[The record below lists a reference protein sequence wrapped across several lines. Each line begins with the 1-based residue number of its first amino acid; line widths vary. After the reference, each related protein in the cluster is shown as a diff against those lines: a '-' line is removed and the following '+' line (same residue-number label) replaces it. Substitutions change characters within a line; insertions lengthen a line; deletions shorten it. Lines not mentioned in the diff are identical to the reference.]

1 MSATTTAAGD
11 GPSEGSPAGDG
22 KDEGPAAPSGWHV
35 LLEIPLRRRVAILV
49 SVGAGLLV
57 ALISVAVFFTAYRA
71 LYDQL
76 DQSLVERAT
85 AASSSDLADPTLLF
99 KVVSS
104 DALAAGDFRV
114 AIVSANG
121 RALFIQG
128 SQPPVGQPE
137 IQVAEGLPQPPR
149 TGFVNGTPYRVVAVQ
164 AGPGRA
170 LVLAQ
175 ELDPTRRTLSRL
187 AIVLVVV
194 GGIGVAL
201 AALVGVAIA
210 RAGLRPVERLISATE
225 RVARTGDLQPITVTG
240 GDEIA
245 RLTRSFNAMLAALA
259 SSIDRQRR
267 LVADAGHEL
276 RTPLTSLRTNLELL
290 VAAEEGAASGRP
302 DAPRLSAEDRAEL
315 TADLRAQIDELATLV
330 GDVVELARDDPPEI
344 AAEHLDLSEVVE
356 RALDRARPRAPGVR
370 FSAELVPCE
379 VIGDA
384 SALERAVLNLLDN
397 AAKWSPPEATVQV
410 VLRAGVAPERPGTA
424 VLEVADAGP
433 GIAPEER
440 ALVFDRFFRSA
451 DARTM
456 PGSGLGLSI
465 VAQTAARHHGGV
477 SAHEAP
483 TGGALLRFWI
493 PRA

>member
-1 MSATTTAAGD
+1 MTSTSTAAGAD
-11 GPSEGSPAGDG
+11 DAPP
-22 KDEGPAAPSGWHV
+22 APSGWHL

-57 ALISVAVFFTAYRA
+57 ALISVAVFLTAYRA

-76 DQSLVERAT
+76 DESLVERAT
-85 AASSSDLADPTLLF
+85 AASSSDLADPTLLLR
-99 KVVSS
+99 VVSS

-114 AIVSANG
+114 ALVGSTG

-128 SQPPVGQPE
+128 NEPPVGPQE
-137 IQVAEGLPQPPR
+137 YAVARGEPQPPR
-149 TGFVNGTPYRVVAVQ
+149 TGVVDGAPYRVVAVSS
-164 AGPGRA
+164 GEGRA

-175 ELDPTRRTLSRL
+175 ELEPTRRTLSRL
-187 AIVLVVV
+187 AIVLVAV
-194 GGIGVAL
+194 GGIGVVL

-225 RVARTGDLQPITVTG
+225 RVASTGDLQPITVTG

-290 VAAEEGAASGRP
+290 VAAEEGAASGRA
-302 DAPRLSAEDRAEL
+302 DAPRLSPEDRAEL

-356 RALDRARPRAPGVR
+356 RALDRARPRAPGVT
-370 FSAELVPCE
+370 FDATLAPCE
-379 VIGDA
+379 IVGDS
-384 SALERAVLNLLDN
+384 SALERAILNLLDN
-397 AAKWSPPEATVQV
+397 AAKWSPPGATVSV

-424 VLEVADAGP
+424 VLEIADAGP

-440 ALVFDRFFRSA
+440 DLVFDRFFRSV

-483 TGGALLRFWI
+483 TGGALLRFWV

>member
-1 MSATTTAAGD
+1 MNTRPDVAPTGD
-11 GPSEGSPAGDG
+11 DAERPGP
-22 KDEGPAAPSGWHV
+22 PSGWHV

-49 SVGAGLLV
+49 SIGAGLLV
-57 ALISVAVFFTAYRA
+57 ALIAVAVFFTAYRA

-76 DQSLVERAT
+76 DESLVERAT
-85 AASSSDLADPTLLF
+85 AAASSDLADPTMLYR
-99 KVVSS
+99 VVSP
-104 DALAAGDFRV
+104 DALAAGDYRV
-114 AIVSANG
+114 AIVLATG
-121 RALFIQG
+121 RALSIQG
-128 SQPPVGQPE
+128 SVPPIGAPE
-137 IQVAEGLPQPPR
+137 YAVAAGTPEAPR
-149 TGFVNGTPYRVVAVQ
+149 TGFVDGAPYRVVAVQ
-164 AGPGRA
+164 ADRGIA

-175 ELDPTRRTLSRL
+175 ELEPTRRTLSRL

-194 GGIGVAL
+194 GGFGVVL
-201 AALVGVAIA
+201 AALTGVAIA

-290 VAAEEGAASGRP
+290 VAAEQGAASGRP
-302 DAPRLSAEDRAEL
+302 DAPRLSPEDRAEL

-356 RALDRARPRAPGVR
+356 RALDRARPRAPGVT
-370 FSAELVPCE
+370 FAAELVPLE
-379 VIGDA
+379 IVGDA

-397 AAKWSPPEATVQV
+397 AAKWSPPEGTVTV
-410 VLRAGVAPERPGTA
+410 VMREGVAPERPGTA
-424 VLEVADAGP
+424 LLEIADEGP

-440 ALVFDRFFRSA
+440 ELIFDRFFRSA

-465 VAQTAARHHGGV
+465 VAQTALRHHGGV

-483 TGGALLRFWI
+483 SGGALLRLWL

>member
-1 MSATTTAAGD
+1 MSTSAGTAPSPGAGD
-11 GPSEGSPAGDG
+11 AEEPDRPA
-22 KDEGPAAPSGWHV
+22 PPSGWHV

-57 ALISVAVFFTAYRA
+57 ALIAVAVFFTAYRA

-76 DQSLVERAT
+76 DESLVERAT
-85 AASSSDLADPTLLF
+85 AASSSDLADPALLF
-99 KVVSS
+99 RVVSS

-114 AIVSANG
+114 AIVSATTN
-121 RALFIQG
+121 RATFIQG
-128 SQPPVGQPE
+128 NQPPIGAPE
-137 IQVAEGLPQPPR
+137 FSVATGTPQPPR
-149 TGFVNGTPYRVVAVQ
+149 TGFVDGAPYRVVAVQ
-164 AGPGRA
+164 SGNGRA

-175 ELDPTRRTLSRL
+175 ELEPTRRTLSRL

-194 GGIGVAL
+194 GMIGVVL

-302 DAPRLSAEDRAEL
+302 DAPRLSSEDRAEL

-330 GDVVELARDDPPEI
+330 GDVVELARDDPPEV

-356 RALDRARPRAPGVR
+356 RALDRARPRAPGVT
-370 FSAELVPCE
+370 FAAELVPLE
-379 VIGDA
+379 VVGDA

-397 AAKWSPPEATVQV
+397 AAKWSPPGGTVT
-410 VLRAGVAPERPGTA
+410 VLLREGVAPERPGTA

-483 TGGALLRFWI
+483 SGGALLRLWV

>member
-1 MSATTTAAGD
+1 MNPGPD
-11 GPSEGSPAGDG
+11 GPADATAGAG
-22 KDEGPAAPSGWHV
+22 TERPGPPSGWHV

-57 ALISVAVFFTAYRA
+57 ALIAVAVFLTAYRA

-76 DQSLVERAT
+76 DESLVERAT
-85 AASSSDLADPTLLF
+85 AAASSDLADPSLLYRA
-99 KVVSS
+99 VSS

-114 AIVSANG
+114 AIVLADG
-121 RALFIQG
+121 RALSIQG
-128 SQPPVGQPE
+128 SVPPIGSPE
-137 IQVAEGLPQPPR
+137 VAVASGTPQPPR
-149 TGFVNGTPYRVVAVQ
+149 TGIVGGAPYRVVAVQ
-164 AGPGRA
+164 AGTGRA

-175 ELDPTRRTLSRL
+175 ELEPTRRTLSRL

-194 GGIGVAL
+194 GSIGVVL

-302 DAPRLSAEDRAEL
+302 DAPRLSPEDRTEL
-315 TADLRAQIDELATLV
+315 TDDLRAQIDELATLV
-330 GDVVELARDDPPEI
+330 GDVVELARDDPPEV

-356 RALDRARPRAPGVR
+356 RALDRARPRAPGVT
-370 FSAELVPCE
+370 FAAELAPLE
-379 VIGDA
+379 VVGDA

-397 AAKWSPPEATVQV
+397 AAKWSPPGATVTV
-410 VLRAGVAPERPGTA
+410 VLREGMAPERPGTA
-424 VLEVADAGP
+424 VLEIADEGP

-440 ALVFDRFFRSA
+440 ELVFDRFFRSA

-465 VAQTAARHHGGV
+465 VAQTATRHHGGV
-477 SAHEAP
+477 AAHEAP
-483 TGGALLRFWI
+483 SGGALLRLWL